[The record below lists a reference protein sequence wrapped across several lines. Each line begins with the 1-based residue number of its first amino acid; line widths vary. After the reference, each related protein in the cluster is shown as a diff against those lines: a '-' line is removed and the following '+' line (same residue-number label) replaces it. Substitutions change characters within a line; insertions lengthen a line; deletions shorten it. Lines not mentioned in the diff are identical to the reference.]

1 MTNRS
6 ALITIEF
13 LDWWHAGTGRSGHGD
28 ADMIA
33 YRDRFGCP
41 ALPMTH
47 VKGVLRDTAE
57 RFGLRGDDLVKLFG
71 EANPGIEKP
80 DVTGAGLA
88 FTGDASLEPEERE
101 WFKAH
106 TTERGQLF
114 GWLSATRIDEKTGA
128 ASAETLRSIEV
139 CVPLKLTKRID
150 WIGRGDPPANWV
162 CDLDRVCALTPAFGK
177 QRNDGLGRAIAQC
190 EPL

>member
-1 MTNRS
+1 MTSLS
-6 ALITIEF
+6 ATITIEF
-13 LDWWHAGTGRSGHGD
+13 LDWWHAGTGRSGRGD

-57 RFGLRGDDLVKLFG
+57 RFGLLEHSLITLFG
-71 EANPGIEKP
+71 EPNPKAAQTE
-80 DVTGAGLA
+80 VAGAGLA
-88 FTGDASLEPEERE
+88 FTGDASLEREERI
-101 WFKAH
+101 WFEANP
-106 TTERGQLF
+106 TARGQLF
-114 GWLSATRIDEKTGA
+114 GWLSATRIDETTGA

-139 CVPLKLTKRID
+139 CVPLTLTKRID

-162 CDLDRVCALTPAFGK
+162 SDLDQVCALTPAFGK
-177 QRNDGLGRAIAQC
+177 QRNDGLGRAVVRC
-190 EPL
+190 NPL